1 VLLRELQR
9 PICAASSALSLD
21 APVILH
27 SSQCYRSKTCSAIQ
41 RPTIALLTL
50 YCTRRN
56 ICVPEDLTSQDSIY
70 RLTMVTGQEV
80 STRDPLRVLPETQ
93 VHTNI
98 FIGELVG
105 QTHALG
111 LVLD

>member
-1 VLLRELQR
+1 
-9 PICAASSALSLD
+9 
-21 APVILH
+21 
-27 SSQCYRSKTCSAIQ
+27 
-41 RPTIALLTL
+41 
-50 YCTRRN
+50 
-56 ICVPEDLTSQDSIY
+56 
-70 RLTMVTGQEV
+70 MVTGQEV